1 MTRHPG
7 NEYFEK
13 FLITHHVK
21 PTSRRVQILKIV
33 FEVRNTEFSF
43 REIYTLIK
51 REDPLASISS
61 TANTLTLFK
70 NTGLIKEVSP
80 TRDRSQSDRKK
91 GRPQRQFISTNLL
104 RW

>member
-1 MTRHPG
+1 MTRHLAS
-7 NEYFEK
+7 EYFEK

-33 FEVRNTEFSF
+33 FEVHDTEFSF

-51 REDPLASISS
+51 KEDPLAGISS
-61 TANTLTLFK
+61 TADTLTLFK
-70 NTGLIKEVSP
+70 NTGLIKEVNP
-80 TRDRSQSDRKK
+80 IGDTSQSNRKK
-91 GRPQRQFISTNLL
+91 GRPERKFISTNLL